1 MKRSVFAVALLA
13 SFSVFAQP
21 SNLSVLKKSM
31 NEMQPISIEESDS
44 TVVIVLNT
52 ASVTPEIY
60 DTAILGICNP
70 VWLNKENTAYLK
82 NTKEV
87 HVLNKFSAI
96 GYALEKPRATCEKAG
111 QEQPKQSKITILSNT
126 HTLSL

>member
-1 MKRSVFAVALLA
+1 MKRSIFAVALFA
-13 SFSVFAQP
+13 SFAAFAQP

-31 NEMQPISIEESDS
+31 NEMQPVTIKENNGAI
-44 TVVIVLNT
+44 VIVLDT

-60 DTAILGICNP
+60 DTAVLGICNP
-70 VWLNKENTAYLK
+70 VWLNKENTSYLK

-87 HVLNKFSAI
+87 HVLNKFSSV
-96 GYALEKPRATCEKAG
+96 GYALEKPRATCEQAG
-111 QEQPKQSKITILSNT
+111 QEQPKQSKVTILSNT